1 MNQNIQVR
9 PHGIGGTDISAI
21 LGLSPYKTPV
31 QLWAEKVGLTC
42 TESAEGIQLRFGQH
56 LEPFVATEYERVT
69 GLHTIEPGSPLF
81 HAEHSFM
88 FASVDRLV
96 TTSNSVPA
104 ILDGRVVADRILEC
118 KTSSVFGSGG
128 WGEVGTDQVPAQ
140 YLLQCA
146 WYLAV
151 ANLERADI
159 AVLIGNNDFR
169 IYRIR
174 RDHRLEKIM
183 LDSAMHFWDR
193 NVIAQVPPDIKT
205 VNDAHLLFA
214 SEVPGSQL
222 EASER
227 ELALIEMYEQA
238 RLKASEIDKEA
249 QEIRAELLACMA
261 NAQDLTHNGN
271 VIASWRSIK
280 PVKRLDVRA
289 LRAAHPEI
297 AERFSIT
304 GQATRRFVL
313 HGAD

>member
-1 MNQNIQVR
+1 MNQNIQAR

-42 TESAEGIQLRFGQH
+42 PESAEGIHLRFGQH
-56 LEPFVATEYERVT
+56 LEPFIATEYERIT
-69 GLHTIEPGSPLF
+69 GLHTFEPCGPLF

-96 TTSNSVPA
+96 KTSNSEPA
-104 ILDGRVVADRILEC
+104 IEDYRVVADRILEC
-118 KTSSVFGSGG
+118 KTSSVFGSGE
-128 WGEVGTDQVPAQ
+128 WGEVGTDQVPAN

-146 WYLAV
+146 WYLSV

-169 IYRIR
+169 VYSVR
-174 RDHRLEKIM
+174 REHRLEKIM
-183 LDSAMHFWDR
+183 LDSAKHFWDK
-193 NVIAQVPPDIKT
+193 NVLAKVPPAIKT

-214 SEVPGSQL
+214 SEVPRSQL
-222 EASER
+222 EAGER
-227 ELALIEMYEQA
+227 QLALIEMYEQA
-238 RLKASEIDKEA
+238 RLKASEIEKET
-249 QEIRAELLACMA
+249 QEIKAELLACMA
-261 NAQDLTHNGN
+261 SAQDLTHNGN
-271 VIASWRSIK
+271 VIASWRSSK
-280 PVKRLDVRA
+280 PAKRLDVHA

-297 AERFSIT
+297 VEKFSIT